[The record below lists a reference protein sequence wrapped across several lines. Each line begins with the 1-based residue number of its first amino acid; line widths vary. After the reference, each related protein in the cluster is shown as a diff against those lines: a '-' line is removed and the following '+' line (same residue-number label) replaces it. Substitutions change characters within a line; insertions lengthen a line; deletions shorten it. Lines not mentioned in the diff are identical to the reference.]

1 VEGVIGRAL
10 SLAGYD
16 GARIAILIKECP
28 FWPANLR
35 SLLVSHIQSFSAA
48 KPEAA
53 ERYKVWEALRNVVN
67 QHRTFADAAWA
78 LSDSEL
84 TKLADLL
91 PLVEPSDAVQKSLW
105 LFQEWLPDLPN
116 HTPDLEQRQKE
127 IERHRQGAVEGVLEE
142 LGIPGLYEL
151 ARQSK
156 FPRLVGGSASAVITS
171 TAHEHEVVRTAL
183 GSSEESL
190 RELGMGFVF
199 DRYRSQGDAWVDRTL
214 PLLSG
219 DDRAVATFLL
229 ALPPSRTLWNR
240 VSAAGPQVEQLY
252 WARARAAL
260 SPSDNLEEIEY
271 AIDRSVW
278 AENIFAALDLAW
290 QNSDR
295 LSGDGL
301 VRVLDSLIGLL
312 ATRRVDLNHHVA
324 FTATEI
330 LRVLASK
337 RDTTEEEIARLE
349 WFFLPLLHHGR
360 LAGSLVLHKRLARQP
375 AFFAEVISL
384 IYKPRPREGEPQPEA
399 PEPTEEQKARARLGY
414 DLLRTWRVLPGT
426 QDNGAI
432 DQIALNDWV
441 REARELCQGS
451 DHGEIGDVHI
461 GQVLAFAPVGS
472 DGVWPHESVRS
483 LLELAE
489 SRAIEDGFRI
499 GTYNKRGVV
508 TRSIGEGGTQER
520 TLANTYRGFAEA
532 LAIRWPR
539 TAAVLRIIADQ
550 YEREGHQEDELS
562 SQEE

>member
-1 VEGVIGRAL
+1 
-10 SLAGYD
+10 
-16 GARIAILIKECP
+16 
-28 FWPANLR
+28 
-35 SLLVSHIQSFSAA
+35 
-48 KPEAA
+48 
-53 ERYKVWEALRNVVN
+53 
-67 QHRTFADAAWA
+67 
-78 LSDSEL
+78 
-84 TKLADLL
+84 
-91 PLVEPSDAVQKSLW
+91 
-105 LFQEWLPDLPN
+105 
-116 HTPDLEQRQKE
+116 
-127 IERHRQGAVEGVLEE
+127 
-142 LGIPGLYEL
+142 
-151 ARQSK
+151 
-156 FPRLVGGSASAVITS
+156 
-171 TAHEHEVVRTAL
+171 
-183 GSSEESL
+183 
-190 RELGMGFVF
+190 
-199 DRYRSQGDAWVDRTL
+199 
-214 PLLSG
+214 
-219 DDRAVATFLL
+219 
-229 ALPPSRTLWNR
+229 
-240 VSAAGPQVEQLY
+240 
-252 WARARAAL
+252 
-260 SPSDNLEEIEY
+260 LEEIEY